1 MIERQVFIS
10 LSPEEAVILELISAI
25 AEGVDLGE
33 ALRRALDVYEFVRS
47 FSGDGEPPSPPDD
60 GDCGFLWD

>member
-1 MIERQVFIS
+1 MAEREAFLS

-47 FSGDGEPPSPPDD
+47 LGGAGGMPPLPDG
-60 GDCGFLWD
+60 GDCGPLLD